1 MLVVRVQVKEILK
14 EAGLGVDNIS
24 SDFLEKL
31 DDEVKAMILRSV
43 NRAKENSRRTVMA
56 RDL

>member
-24 SDFLEKL
+24 SDFLERL
-31 DDEVKAMILRSV
+31 DEEVKAMIIRSV

>member
-24 SDFLEKL
+24 SDYLERL
-31 DDEVKAMILRSV
+31 DDEVKGLILRSV
-43 NRAKENSRRTVMA
+43 NRAKENNRRTVMA